1 MTNWLSGSWYIVDY
15 EVEVIITFKN
25 KEHKMALAEKLDKEV
40 LLNGMVNL
48 RINIRWQ
55 SQIKQVLDNCENS
68 EPII

>member
-15 EVEVIITFKN
+15 EVEVIITLKN
-25 KEHKMALAEKLDKEV
+25 KEHKMELAEKLDKEV

-55 SQIKQVLDNCENS
+55 SQRTMKNQASLGQL
-68 EPII
+68 